1 MRAGRGSV
9 IAWCPL
15 RPARGPGAGIR
26 LDVGFVRAA
35 RPGLGVLS
43 SASAFA
49 PAHAVAFR
57 SGRRVGV
64 LRPPT
69 QNRESP
75 GQGHT
80 CLCPVGFLSSRGP
93 PSLGQADAEKMPSLV
108 PKPMSG

>member
-9 IAWCPL
+9 VAWCPL
-15 RPARGPGAGIR
+15 RPARGPGAGAR
-26 LDVGFVRAA
+26 LDAGFVRGA

-49 PAHAVAFR
+49 PAHAMAFR

-64 LRPPT
+64 LCPPA

-80 CLCPVGFLSSRGP
+80 CHLP
-93 PSLGQADAEKMPSLV
+93 PAAFAPSAF
-108 PKPMSG
+108 